1 MKVLVT
7 GADGFVGRHLVRRLL
22 ANGHDV
28 VGGCRPGIGS
38 DVAADATL
46 RGTRWVPLELTDPAS
61 VAAAADHGAEAVVHL
76 AAVSSNA
83 EALEA
88 PEEAWSVNAVGVV
101 RLLRALA
108 ERRSAG
114 PADPVILLVSSAE
127 VYGPGAHRPR
137 LESDPPAP
145 LTPYAA
151 SKAAGELAGLEAW
164 RRMGLRVIIARPFQ
178 HTGPGQTTRF
188 VLPAFAERLR
198 AARASG
204 ARTVPTGNLAPV
216 RDFLDVRD
224 VVTAYLLLLE
234 RGAPGE
240 IYNVAWGEGLP
251 LAELFRRLARIV
263 GVQVDPVA
271 DPALARRTDIPH
283 LVGDPGRLRRATGW
297 APVHTLDDMLRDIA
311 DAEAH

>member
-22 ANGHDV
+22 ATGHDV
-28 VGGCRPGIGS
+28 VGGSRPGVGS

-76 AAVSSNA
+76 AAVSSSA

-88 PEEAWSVNAVGVV
+88 PEAAWSVNAVGVV
-101 RLLRALA
+101 RLLRVLA
-108 ERRSAG
+108 ERRPAG
-114 PADPVILLVSSAE
+114 APDPVILLVSSAE
-127 VYGPGAHRPR
+127 VYGHGAPRPR

-151 SKAAGELAGLEAW
+151 SKAAAELAGLEAW
-164 RRMGLRVIIARPFQ
+164 RRTGLRVIIARPFQ
-178 HTGPGQTTRF
+178 HSGPGQATRF

-204 ARTVPTGNLAPV
+204 DRTVPTGNLAPV

-240 IYNVAWGEGLP
+240 IYNVARGEGVP
-251 LAELFRRLARIV
+251 LAELFTRLARIV
-263 GVQVDPVA
+263 GVQVAPVA
-271 DPALARRTDIPH
+271 DPALARRTDISH
-283 LVGDPGRLRRATGW
+283 LVGDPGRLCRATGW